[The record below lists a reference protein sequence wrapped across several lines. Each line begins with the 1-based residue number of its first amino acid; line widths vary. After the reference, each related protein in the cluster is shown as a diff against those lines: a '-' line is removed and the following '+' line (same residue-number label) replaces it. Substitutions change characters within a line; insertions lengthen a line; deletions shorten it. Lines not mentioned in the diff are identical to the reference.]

1 MKIKTSELTGEA
13 EMNEIR
19 SVWIVR
25 GYYGYYGYHD
35 RDDED
40 TPELVYEHAF
50 PTRDE
55 AMAIQRRGK
64 TELPMLDW
72 TLDGMNYGNMDFA
85 NHMIDKLLEEMGEL
99 K

>member
-1 MKIKTSELTGEA
+1 MY
-13 EMNEIR
+13 EIR

-25 GYYGYYGYHD
+25 GYHD

-40 TPELVYEHAF
+40 TPELVYEYAF
-50 PTRDE
+50 QTKDE

-72 TLDGMNYGNMDFA
+72 TLDGMNYNNMYFA

>member
-1 MKIKTSELTGEA
+1 
-13 EMNEIR
+13 MNEIR

-25 GYYGYYGYHD
+25 GYHD

-85 NHMIDKLLEEMGEL
+85 NHMIDKLLEEFADEV
-99 K
+99 KNETKVPS

>member
-1 MKIKTSELTGEA
+1 
-13 EMNEIR
+13 MNEIR
-19 SVWIVR
+19 IVWIVR
-25 GYYGYYGYHD
+25 GYL
-35 RDDED
+35 DEN
-40 TPELVYEHAF
+40 TSEFMYEHAF
-50 PTRDE
+50 PTKEE

-85 NHMIDKLLEEMGEL
+85 NHMFDELLKGGSWNEDQY

>member
-1 MKIKTSELTGEA
+1 MKINTSEITGEA